1 MVRILGP
8 VAGIIM
14 KIVILTA
21 MTVITSLWMNFSD
34 DFLVDVAI
42 LSTLDLTVIIMMAGG
57 TLQDTH
63 QATPNHIHRDT
74 NRSLKVTPR

>member
-1 MVRILGP
+1 MVQILGP

-21 MTVITSLWMNFSD
+21 MTVITSLWKKFSD

-63 QATPNHIHRDT
+63 QATPNHIHQDT